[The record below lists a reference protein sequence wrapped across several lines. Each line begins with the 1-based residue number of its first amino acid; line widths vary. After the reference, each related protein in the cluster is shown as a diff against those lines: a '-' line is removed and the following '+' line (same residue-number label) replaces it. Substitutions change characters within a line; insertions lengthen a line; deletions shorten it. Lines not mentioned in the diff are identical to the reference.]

1 VLGAGV
7 EWSTQ
12 EAERVLWG
20 GTVGLRGRRSLLG
33 NRSGFRSQR
42 SGRGFWAAYA
52 RPETGSLLACGESPK
67 HSLVIFAQNITR
79 MAAVL
84 SLNQCTIHLGASLL
98 LDRQATGLISIPVE
112 DDGDPNG

>member
-20 GTVGLRGRRSLLG
+20 GTPWEAIA
-33 NRSGFRSQR
+33 
-42 SGRGFWAAYA
+42 SGRSERVPFAAERAGFLGCICA
-52 RPETGSLLACGESPK
+52 ACGESPK
-67 HSLVIFAQNITR
+67 HLLVIFAQNITR

-84 SLNQCTIHLGASLL
+84 SLNQFTIHLGVSLL